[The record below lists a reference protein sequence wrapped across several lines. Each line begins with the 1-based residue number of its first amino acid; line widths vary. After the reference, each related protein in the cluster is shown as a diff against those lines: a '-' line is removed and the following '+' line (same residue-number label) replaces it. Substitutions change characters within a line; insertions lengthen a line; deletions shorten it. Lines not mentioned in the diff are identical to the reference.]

1 MEDPYH
7 SWKPI
12 TNLVVGTTLSLLT
25 ISVPFIILVE
35 PTHQDNDQGHHRQV
49 RRVQS

>member
-7 SWKPI
+7 SWQPI
-12 TNLVVGTTLSLLT
+12 TNCVMGMTISLLT
-25 ISVPFIILVE
+25 TSVPFIILVE
-35 PTHQDNDQGHHRQV
+35 PTHQNYDQGHHGQV